1 MHVLPNLRKRE
12 SLIAGKNPESRS
24 EILWCVSDGGVMVS
38 TDYMM

>member
-24 EILWCVSDGGVMVS
+24 EILWCVSDGGEIDS
-38 TDYMM
+38 TCNKK